1 MKNHL
6 VAVIAAAMLTVV
18 PWATHAQTAKPPQSS
33 VVPDVKAFDQRLA
46 EAQVHMQRMQEQMDR
61 LRKTQDPLERQKL
74 LQDHYQSMQNA
85 MGAMHGMW
93 GPGMMGG
100 QGMMHGPGMMGGSGM
115 MGGPGMMGWGGMHG
129 HYSRLTPEQMKQ
141 RQYMTDQYMGM
152 QQMMMDHMMQRQQW
166 MTPPPPPA
174 GK

>member
-1 MKNHL
+1 MKSHL
-6 VAVIAAAMLTVV
+6 VAVITAAMLAAV
-18 PWATHAQTAKPPQSS
+18 PWAAQAQTAKPPQSS
-33 VVPDVKAFDQRLA
+33 VVPDVKTFDQRLA

-85 MGAMHGMW
+85 MSAMRGMW

-100 QGMMHGPGMMGGSGM
+100 QGMMNGPGI
-115 MGGPGMMGWGGMHG
+115 MGWGGMHG

-166 MTPPPPPA
+166 MTPSPASA

>member
-1 MKNHL
+1 MKDHL
-6 VAVIAAAMLTVV
+6 VAVITAAMLAAV
-18 PWATHAQTAKPPQSS
+18 PWAAQAQTAKPPQSS
-33 VVPDVKAFDQRLA
+33 GVPDVKAFDQHLA
-46 EAQVHMQRMQEQMDR
+46 EAQVHMQRMQEQMER

-74 LQDHYQSMQNA
+74 LHGLVVILQNA

-100 QGMMHGPGMMGGSGM
+100 QGMMHGPGMMGG
-115 MGGPGMMGWGGMHG
+115 PGMKGWGGMHG

-141 RQYMTDQYMGM
+141 RQYMTEQYMGM

-166 MTPPPPPA
+166 MTPSPASA

>member
-1 MKNHL
+1 MKDHL
-6 VAVIAAAMLTVV
+6 VAVITAAMLAAV
-18 PWATHAQTAKPPQSS
+18 PWAAQAQTAKPPQSS
-33 VVPDVKAFDQRLA
+33 GVPDVKAFDQHLA

-100 QGMMHGPGMMGGSGM
+100 QGMMHGPGMMG
-115 MGGPGMMGWGGMHG
+115 WGGMHG

-141 RQYMTDQYMGM
+141 RQYMTEQYMGM

-166 MTPPPPPA
+166 MTPSPASA

>member
-1 MKNHL
+1 MKDHL
-6 VAVIAAAMLTVV
+6 VAVITAVMLAAA
-18 PWATHAQTAKPPQSS
+18 PWAAHAQSAKPPQSS
-33 VVPDVKAFDQRLA
+33 VAPDVKTFDQRLA

-61 LRKTQDPLERQKL
+61 LRKTQDLLERQKL

-100 QGMMHGPGMMGGSGM
+100 QGMMHGPGMMG
-115 MGGPGMMGWGGMHG
+115 WGGMHG

-141 RQYMTDQYMGM
+141 RQYMMDQYMGM

>member
-1 MKNHL
+1 MKDHL
-6 VAVIAAAMLTVV
+6 VAVITAAMLAAV
-18 PWATHAQTAKPPQSS
+18 PWAAQAQTAKPPQSS
-33 VVPDVKAFDQRLA
+33 GVPDVKAFDQHLA

-100 QGMMHGPGMMGGSGM
+100 QGMMHGPGMMGG
-115 MGGPGMMGWGGMHG
+115 PGMKGWGGMHG
-129 HYSRLTPEQMKQ
+129 HCSRLTPEQMKQ
-141 RQYMTDQYMGM
+141 RQYMTEQYMGM

-166 MTPPPPPA
+166 MTPSPASA